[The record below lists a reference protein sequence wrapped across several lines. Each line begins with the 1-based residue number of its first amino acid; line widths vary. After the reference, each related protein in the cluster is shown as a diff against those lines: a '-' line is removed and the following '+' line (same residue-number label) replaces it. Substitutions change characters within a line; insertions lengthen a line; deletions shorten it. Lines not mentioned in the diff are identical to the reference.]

1 MEQARGVADLIGR
14 IYDATAEPSLWPD
27 VIAEI
32 AHTAGCRSGIFYEH
46 DTATHKSRP
55 LGFFRLNPEM
65 MRDYEAYY
73 GARDPWNTRVMSW
86 PVGVLAPTYMLMPDE
101 EFRRTEFYQDHLR
114 LNGVFYGL
122 GGVVERA
129 EGRMAVFGVQCSYED
144 GRFSREAMDV
154 VTALM
159 PHLKRAYRIHNALA
173 HTHRDRDT
181 LEEVLRLVT
190 QPVLIVDR
198 EARLFFANAAAERIL
213 VAGDG
218 IRLNAGC
225 IAASHR
231 DDQTL
236 LMALLDPAPEKAGNN
251 AALRRPRDKRLL
263 VQAVPL
269 RIGGRWDPSARVALL
284 LRTDAATPLPVEQL
298 ASAFDLTKAEARLW
312 SGLAAGA
319 TLAEIAAR
327 QRTSIN
333 TLRVQLG
340 RLFAKVGVHR
350 QADLVRRAL
359 ELGRPDGGPC

>member
-1 MEQARGVADLIGR
+1 MEQARGVEDLIGR
-14 IYDATAEPSLWPD
+14 IYDAAAEPSLWSH
-27 VIAEI
+27 VIADI
-32 AHTAGCRSGIFYEH
+32 AQTAGCRSGVFYEH
-46 DTATHKSRP
+46 DVATHRSRP
-55 LGFFRLNPEM
+55 LGFYRLNPEM
-65 MRDYEAYY
+65 MRDYEAHY
-73 GARDPWNTRVMSW
+73 GALDPWNTRVMSW

-114 LNGVFYGL
+114 QTGVFYGL

-129 EGRMAVFGVQCSYED
+129 GGRMAVFGVQCSYED

-154 VTALM
+154 VTMLM
-159 PHLKRAYRIHNALA
+159 SHLKRAYRIHNALE
-173 HTHRDRDT
+173 HTYRDRDT
-181 LEEVLRLVT
+181 LEEALQLVA
-190 QPVLIVDR
+190 QPVVIVDR
-198 EARLFFANAAAERIL
+198 EARLFFANIAAERIL
-213 VAGDG
+213 TAADG
-218 IRLNAGC
+218 IRLSCGRVV
-225 IAASHR
+225 ASHR

-236 LMALLDPAPEKAGNN
+236 LMSLLDPAPEQAGNN
-251 AALRRPRDKRLL
+251 AVLRRPGDKRLL

-269 RIGGRWDPSARVALL
+269 RIGGRWNPSARVALL
-284 LRTDAATPLPVEQL
+284 LRGEAAIPLPVEQL

-359 ELGRPDGGPC
+359 ELGRPGGGPC